1 MVRGYANHCSTIL
14 FITVLIIWARSKIKI
29 YILCVFLIIFYLERI
44 CSLRLFETEPEEP
57 DHEHEPEPEPEPEP
71 EHEHEHEP
79 EPEPEHEP
87 EPEPEPEPGPG
98 LLCPYCG
105 YGFPTM
111 WRLKQHEKLQHGKI
125 QIKRSA
131 IR

>member
-71 EHEHEHEP
+71 KP
-79 EPEPEHEP
+79 G
-87 EPEPEPEPGPG
+87 PGPG